1 MNTLENSIR
10 MYMRVEAGAVD
21 NATNLA
27 ENTAWTMGHDE
38 WLDDETHPVWEVALE
53 FFPDVH

>member
-10 MYMRVEAGAVD
+10 MHMRVEAPFTN

-27 ENTAWTMGHDE
+27 ENTADVMEHME
-38 WLDDETHPVWEVALE
+38 WLDDETHVVWDVATE
-53 FFPDVH
+53 FFPID